1 MQDVPEKNPI
11 EVRPESG
18 QWVVARQG
26 SSRALS
32 KHPTQKEAEPVG
44 RERARKDKVEFI
56 LKGRDGQIG
65 KKDSYGPDPRRSKGK
80 PAPPAASRYPGI
92 ITIIPGLTRPGPN
105 RDLARRRPPGGA
117 RSSRRPACR
126 RSTAQYH
133 P

>member
-1 MQDVPEKNPI
+1 MAEKNPI

-56 LKGRDGQIG
+56 LKGRDGQIR
-65 KKDSYGPDPRRSKGK
+65 KKDSYGPDPRRSKG
-80 PAPPAASRYPGI
+80 
-92 ITIIPGLTRPGPN
+92 
-105 RDLARRRPPGGA
+105 
-117 RSSRRPACR
+117 
-126 RSTAQYH
+126 
-133 P
+133 